1 MAEGC
6 RYISLDRPPGPW
18 DIPPPKLG
26 PQRRLRERTA
36 EGGVATA
43 RELVR
48 RASAWV
54 GLFALGTALLLVAGC
69 GDDDEPAASESPGQG
84 ETIRIA
90 VNPWTGS
97 AVNANVAKVLLER
110 ELGYRVELV
119 EIDENSQFP
128 AIARGDLDATLEV
141 WPSGHA
147 ADINRYIEGRRGGF
161 LRDGGMI
168 DVGELGLIG
177 NIGWWIPTYLVE
189 ERPELARWQGL
200 KGSEDVVNGEF
211 IAGDPT
217 FVSYDEEIIKSL
229 GLDLEV
235 VNTGSEQGIID
246 ALDEAV
252 SAERPILTYFYT
264 PHWVHRKYDLT
275 EVQLPAYDEECEE
288 AARER
293 DGEGYD
299 CDYAND
305 VLFKAV
311 WLGLEDKAPE
321 AFDFFSRF
329 RYTTED
335 QQEIAFQVDSEGVP
349 IDQAAE
355 QWVDENPS
363 VWRAWLR

>member
-1 MAEGC
+1 MVN
-6 RYISLDRPPGPW
+6 GPA
-18 DIPPPKLG
+18 G
-26 PQRRLRERTA
+26 
-36 EGGVATA
+36 GGVATS

-48 RASAWV
+48 RAKAWIGLAAV
-54 GLFALGTALLLVAGC
+54 GAGLFLLAAGC
-69 GDDDEPAASESPGQG
+69 GDDEPAAGEQAGGG

-110 ELGYRVELV
+110 ELGYKVELV

-128 AIARGDLDATLEV
+128 AIASGDLDASLEI

-147 ADINRYIEGRRGGF
+147 ADINRYIEGRRGGP

-168 DVGELGLIG
+168 NVGDLGIIG
-177 NIGWWIPTYLVE
+177 NIGWWIPTYLIE
-189 ERPELARWQGL
+189 ERPELARYQGL
-200 KGSEDVVNGEF
+200 KGNEDVVNGEF

-217 FVSYDEEIIKSL
+217 FVSYDEEIINSL
-229 GLDLEV
+229 GLDLNV

-246 ALDEAV
+246 ALDEAF

-275 EVQLPAYDEECEE
+275 EVQLPAYDEDCEE

-321 AFDFFSRF
+321 AFNLFENFE
-329 RYTTED
+329 YTTED

-349 IDQAAE
+349 IAQAAE
-355 QWVDENPS
+355 QWVDDNPG
-363 VWRAWLR
+363 VWREWLR

>member
-1 MAEGC
+1 MGFTDGPKEG
-6 RYISLDRPPGPW
+6 SPTG
-18 DIPPPKLG
+18 
-26 PQRRLRERTA
+26 
-36 EGGVATA
+36 

-48 RASAWV
+48 RAKAWV
-54 GLFALGTALLLVAGC
+54 GLAALAAGLLLVAGC
-69 GDDDEPAASESPGQG
+69 GDDDEPADG
-84 ETIRIA
+84 EQARGGKTIRIA

-110 ELGYRVELV
+110 ELGYTVELV

-128 AIARGDLDATLEV
+128 EIASGGLDASLEI

-147 ADINRYIEGRRGGF
+147 ADINRYIEGRRGGP
-161 LRDGGMI
+161 LRDGGI
-168 DVGELGLIG
+168 VDAGELGLIG

-200 KGSEDVVNGEF
+200 KGNEDLVGGEF
-211 IAGDPT
+211 VAGDPT
-217 FVSYDEEIIKSL
+217 FVSYDEEIIDSL
-229 GLDLEV
+229 GLDLNL
-235 VNTGSEQGIID
+235 VNTGSEQGLID
-246 ALDEAV
+246 ALDEAF

-321 AFDFFSRF
+321 AFRF
-329 RYTTED
+329 IKNFNYTTND

-349 IDQAAE
+349 VQTAAE
-355 QWVDENPS
+355 QWVDDNPNI
-363 VWRAWLR
+363 WRAWVR